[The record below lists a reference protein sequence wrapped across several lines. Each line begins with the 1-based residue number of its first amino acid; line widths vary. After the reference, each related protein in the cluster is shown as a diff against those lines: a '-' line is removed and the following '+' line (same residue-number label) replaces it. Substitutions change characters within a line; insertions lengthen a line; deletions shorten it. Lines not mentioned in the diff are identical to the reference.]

1 MQTLILPA
9 SLDVLGAIGHYVMEA
24 ASAANLDKKAAYRL
38 RLAVDEI
45 ATNAIVHGHAG
56 AAHTGALHVQAML
69 TEPSLTITLEDTG
82 MPFDPRQAPPPENLG
97 APLEERRIGGL
108 GLYLTIQGVDEFHYE
123 RIGERNQH
131 TFVMHRSTAA
141 AQE

>member
-9 SLDVLGAIGHYVMEA
+9 SLDSLSAIGHYVMEA
-24 ASAANLDKKAAYRL
+24 AAAAGLDKQAAYRL

-56 AAHTGALHVQAML
+56 AAPSSALHVQAII

-82 MPFDPRQAPPPENLG
+82 MPFDPRQAPPPEDLG
-97 APLEERRIGGL
+97 APLAERGMGGL
-108 GLYLTIQGVDEFHYE
+108 GLYLTSQ
-123 RIGERNQH
+123 
-131 TFVMHRSTAA
+131 
-141 AQE
+141 